1 MATACEQGKEGIAGL
16 VEHFRSNREF
26 FFSPDYREVQAR
38 QEFIDPFFVALGW
51 DVRSERRV
59 APQYREV
66 ISEEP
71 VEIEGHK
78 KAPDYVF
85 RVGQTPKFFVEAK
98 KPGVP
103 IKDDPLSAYQLRRY
117 AWSAKLP
124 LSILTDFEEFAVYD
138 CRVRPKDSDKASIA
152 RIHYFTFEQYA
163 DRWEEI
169 WSLFSREAV
178 WSGSFDRFAQRMRGK
193 RGTGEVDSEFLKE
206 IESWREIL
214 ASNMAIRNSRL
225 TIEELNDAVQRTID
239 RIVFLRMAEDR
250 GAEPYEQLRDLARG
264 ENVYA
269 RLVGELCREA
279 DKKYNSGLFDF
290 SKDTLTP
297 SLVADDK
304 VLKPIISGLYFPQSP
319 YEFSVLPVEILGNVY
334 EQFLGKVIRL
344 TEEHR
349 AKVEEKPEVKKA
361 GGVYYTPAYIVGYIV
376 KNSVG
381 MLIDGKNPKQMADFR
396 VLDMACGSGSFL
408 LGAYQYLLD
417 HYLHWYIEH
426 NPRRHAEAV
435 WKHREVWRLTVAEKK
450 RILLAHIFGVD
461 IDRQAV
467 EVTKLSLLLKVLEG
481 ENDETL
487 GKQLPLSLDRALPDL
502 DQNIRCGNSLIRP
515 DHLRNGLIPDPDAAR
530 RVRAFSWAREF
541 PEAMTA
547 GGFDCVI
554 GNPPYVRIQ
563 TMKEWAPVE
572 VELYKEIYAAAS
584 SGNYDIY
591 TVFVEKGL
599 KLANKQGRLGFILPH
614 KFFNAQYGKPLR
626 ALLARGK
633 HLSHIVHFGD
643 QQVFAR
649 ATNYTCLLFLDKAG
663 ADKCRFVKVDD
674 LEAWRETGE
683 AKENIISASKI
694 TAAEWDFSVGYG
706 KRLFECL
713 SKMPVKLGDVAER
726 IAQGIRTSANEIYV
740 LDVVSE
746 SANLIT
752 AYSTKLGRKVRIER
766 KAVSSFLQGRE
777 IKRYRILAAEKL
789 LIVPYCIRKKDVQL
803 IPEKELKVRFPRAYQ
818 YLRENRTCLGRREK
832 GRFRGRNWYIYGRQQ
847 NVDLM
852 LQPKILVPDIADR
865 PSFALDETGQYAFTS
880 GYGIVLKSSRAE
892 SPKYILGL
900 LNSKLLDFYLKRI
913 STPLHGGY
921 FRYFTQFIK
930 RLPIRA
936 IDFSDRGDKARHD
949 RMVALVERNLEWHK
963 RLEASRD
970 DIDREVNQRL
980 IDSTDEAI
988 DALVYELY
996 GLTEKEIATVASG
1009 EPGTIE

>member
-1 MATACEQGKEGIAGL
+1 MATACEQGKEGIARL
-16 VEHFRSNREF
+16 VEHFRSNRELL
-26 FFSPDYREVQAR
+26 FSPDYREVQAR
-38 QEFIDPFFVALGW
+38 QEFIDPFFMALGW

-169 WSLFSREAV
+169 WGLFSREAV
-178 WSGSFDRFAQRMRGK
+178 WAGSFDRFAQRMRGK

-206 IESWREIL
+206 IEGWREIL
-214 ASNMAIRNSRL
+214 ASNMAIRNPRL

-297 SLVADDK
+297 SLVVDDK

-319 YEFSVLPVEILGNVY
+319 YEFGVLPVEILGNVY

-381 MLIDGKNPKQMADFR
+381 TLIDGKSPKQMADFR

-487 GKQLPLSLDRALPDL
+487 GKQLTLSLDRALPDL
-502 DQNIRCGNSLIRP
+502 DRNIRCGNSLIRP

-541 PEAMTA
+541 PEAMKA

-572 VELYKEIYAAAS
+572 VELYKEIYAAAG

-706 KRLFECL
+706 KRLFERL
-713 SKMPVKLGDVAER
+713 SKMPINLGDVAER

-740 LDVVSE
+740 LDIVSE

-752 AYSTKLGRKVRIER
+752 AHSTKLGRKVKIER
-766 KAVSSFLQGRE
+766 KAVSLFLLGRE
-777 IKRYRILAAEKL
+777 IKRYRILPAEKL
-789 LIVPYCIRKKDVQL
+789 LIVPYCIRKRDVQL

-818 YLRENRTCLGRREK
+818 YLKENRTCLGRREK
-832 GRFRGRNWYIYGRQQ
+832 GRFRGRNWYMYGRQQ

-963 RLEASRD
+963 RLETSGD